1 MIVQYALL
9 ASLAAAQTAGPSVA
23 MLQERFVSAVE
34 TADKTT
40 ALEALAKTPPIS
52 GKDVSALFDLFSREQ
67 DVSVRRAVMDPLA
80 LIAPDSPQLEPIF
93 INYLKQ
99 PEPETQLF
107 GINGAFR
114 LRSRQALPLI
124 RAIAKRRFVAARAS
138 DVSVLSERNAW
149 WTQYE
154 ALSALAQWEPEKSLS
169 LLRKKSDE
177 SPEVAH
183 LLGRFF
189 WKKTLPDLKKWF
201 QSQDPDMRQ
210 KALIAAKAP
219 IEPADARATR
229 EAMLE
234 VVRDP
239 AVDGELRHQ
248 LALKVGACS
257 DDVEAEALLR
267 EHDKAPDD
275 QNRLL
280 WASAAFA
287 SRSRKAVPLLVRYAL
302 DSKDELWRR
311 AAKAQLLDMVGAEMT
326 QALLSPPKS
335 PEK

>member
-1 MIVQYALL
+1 MIIQLALL
-9 ASLAAAQTAGPSVA
+9 ASLAAAQAAGPTVA

-34 TADKTT
+34 TAEKTT
-40 ALEALAKTPPIS
+40 ALEALAKTSPAS

-67 DVSVRRAVMDPLA
+67 DASVRRAVMDSLA
-80 LIAPDSPQLEPIF
+80 LISPDSPQLEPLF

-114 LRSRQALPLI
+114 LRSREALPLI
-124 RAIAKRRFVAARAS
+124 RAIAKRRFAAARAS
-138 DVSVLSERNAW
+138 DVSVLSERNSW

-154 ALSALAQWEPEKSLS
+154 ALSVLAQWEAGKSLA
-169 LLRKKSDE
+169 LLQKKSDE

-189 WKKTLPDLKKWF
+189 WKETLPDLKKWF
-201 QSQDPDMRQ
+201 QSKDPDVRQ

-239 AVDGELRHQ
+239 SADGELRHQ

-257 DDVEAEALLR
+257 DDGEAEALLR

-275 QNRLL
+275 PNRLL

-287 SRSRKAVPLLVRYAL
+287 SRSRKAVPLLVRYAR

-311 AAKAQLLDMVGAEMT
+311 AAKAQLLDMVGSAMT
-326 QALLSPPKS
+326 ETLLSTPKTTG
-335 PEK
+335 K